1 MLHQFDSSAIAHQQ
15 QLSQQYFQQQQQ
27 QQQQTSPTIL
37 PSQPLPPS
45 SPLHR
50 TLEHHPH
57 LVHHQRGVFELQH
70 AYQHHHQ
77 ALIQQQQQAMDQH
90 EQHTNASERGRKGT
104 AEEGYHRK
112 RSLTTAWTTAASKR
126 SRRTGSNGDQDMDTD
141 DAHHSQPSLQLEQE
155 ASKPNPSTLD
165 YSEMILPRETLLATV
180 PRTYSHRVYAGHGVY
195 HHNSNSNS
203 NHGNGHSSN
212 SGTLYYNHANI
223 SSHPH
228 HHFSLRSRHH
238 HHHHHLHY
246 NPFLNRKFPPYKY
259 WAISAQRDYHLSR
272 IGILVGRPG
281 TSSSSSFSTPGGP
294 AASSSSSS
302 APSIATA
309 ASSGGGPPPGAGGDL
324 MLRTALGSAGGGVT
338 KTHYRSRL
346 PVHLRHM
353 TSRTNRRPAICG
365 NPFQDASHAQQG
377 PSSVGRSN
385 EGSLAMASAST
396 AGSGAGASTVAGG
409 GGSEVGQ
416 RRRLSD
422 WKRVT
427 ALNMDL
433 EDDQRGGMV
442 MRLASQDRVTPV
454 GNSSRHW
461 MNHRG
466 GLANLMQSSNA
477 HAGSSSATG
486 NTGRDTATST
496 VDRLVE
502 EMNKWS
508 V

>member
-1 MLHQFDSSAIAHQQ
+1 
-15 QLSQQYFQQQQQ
+15 
-27 QQQQTSPTIL
+27 
-37 PSQPLPPS
+37 
-45 SPLHR
+45 
-50 TLEHHPH
+50 
-57 LVHHQRGVFELQH
+57 
-70 AYQHHHQ
+70 
-77 ALIQQQQQAMDQH
+77 
-90 EQHTNASERGRKGT
+90 
-104 AEEGYHRK
+104 
-112 RSLTTAWTTAASKR
+112 
-126 SRRTGSNGDQDMDTD
+126 
-141 DAHHSQPSLQLEQE
+141 
-155 ASKPNPSTLD
+155 
-165 YSEMILPRETLLATV
+165 MILPRETLLATV

-195 HHNSNSNS
+195 HHSSNNHSHHD
-203 NHGNGHSSN
+203 HGNSTN
-212 SGTLYYNHANI
+212 SGTLYYNHGHI

-281 TSSSSSFSTPGGP
+281 ISSSSASGVS
-294 AASSSSSS
+294 AASSSSPSSS
-302 APSIATA
+302 ASSVTTAT
-309 ASSGGGPPPGAGGDL
+309 SSGGGPPPGAGGDL

-353 TSRTNRRPAICG
+353 TSRPNRCPAICG
-365 NPFQDASHAQQG
+365 NPFQDNARAQQG
-377 PSSVGRSN
+377 SSSGGRSTDDPRSVSQEN
-385 EGSLAMASAST
+385 SQSLLSSLSISGST
-396 AGSGAGASTVAGG
+396 ATAAATSTTTASG
-409 GGSEVGQ
+409 GGSDAGQ

-427 ALNMDL
+427 ALNLDL
-433 EDDQRGGMV
+433 EDDPRGGMI

-461 MNHRG
+461 MNQRG
-466 GLANLMQSSNA
+466 GLANLMQGSSTRI
-477 HAGSSSATG
+477 GSSSASG
-486 NTGRDTATST
+486 STGRDTTGTSGGGGSSTST